1 MTSNRKPDT
10 MEGGLALLS
19 IENLAVS
26 FDTPAGMARA
36 VRGVSLAV
44 RRGETLGI
52 VGESGSGKS
61 ALFLA
66 ALGLAGPNARV
77 QGAAVFEG
85 ENLIGLPDRSLS
97 ALRGRRISMVF
108 QDPASSLNPVATI
121 GRQLDEAIRLN
132 RRSGPRSAVPPTAKD
147 LLIEVGIADPERRLR
162 SYPHELS
169 GGQNQRV
176 MIAMMLAGSP
186 DLLIA
191 DEPTTALDVTVQA
204 QILDLLKRVSRAR
217 DMSIALISH
226 DLGVVAQTCDR
237 LAIMYAGQIVE
248 CGPIAD
254 LFDAPRHPYTAGLM
268 ASRPGIARRDRL
280 MPIAGNVPSPLE
292 TAPGCP
298 FAPRCGRRRDAC
310 TAGLPRPEAGAH
322 WWRCFNPLEPVAA

>member
-1 MTSNRKPDT
+1 MT
-10 MEGGLALLS
+10 LLS

-26 FDTPAGMARA
+26 FDTPAGLARA

-44 RRGETLGI
+44 GKGETLGL

-77 QGAAVFEG
+77 QGAALFEG
-85 ENLIGLPDRSLS
+85 QNLIGLPDRRLS

-121 GRQLDEAIRLN
+121 GAQLDEAIRLN
-132 RRSGPRSAVPPTAKD
+132 RRAGAASGPAAAPTAKE
-147 LLIEVGIADPERRLR
+147 LLIEVGIADADRRLR
-162 SYPHELS
+162 AYPHELS

-186 DLLIA
+186 DLLVA

-217 DMSIALISH
+217 GMSIVLISH

-268 ASRPGIARRDRL
+268 TSRPGIARADRL
-280 MPIAGNVPSPLE
+280 KPIAGTVPSPLE
-292 TAPGCP
+292 SAPGCA
-298 FAPRCGRRRDAC
+298 FAPRCGRRREAC
-310 TAGLPRPEAGAH
+310 CAKPPGPQAATH
-322 WWRCFNPLEPVAA
+322 WWRCFNPLEPAAA